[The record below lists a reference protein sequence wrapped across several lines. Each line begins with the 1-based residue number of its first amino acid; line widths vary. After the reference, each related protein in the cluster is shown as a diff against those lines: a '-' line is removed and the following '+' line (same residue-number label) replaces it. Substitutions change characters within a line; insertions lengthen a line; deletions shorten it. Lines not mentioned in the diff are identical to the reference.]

1 MFAVTFLSSQEV
13 LFAVMVCTKV
23 LYSTSCSLTE
33 SFSYSLHCTC
43 QWTWIQLIT
52 SCYNVVRIRNFSS
65 LCKHTV
71 YYQAAEYVIRNA
83 NSLGSNAHY
92 QAAECD

>member
-1 MFAVTFLSSQEV
+1 M
-13 LFAVMVCTKV
+13 FAVMVCSKV

-33 SFSYSLHCTC
+33 SFSYSLHCMC

-52 SCYNVVRIRNFSS
+52 KLLSYNVVRIRNLSS
-65 LCKHTV
+65 LGKHTV

-83 NSLGSNAHY
+83 NSVGSNVHY
-92 QAAECD
+92 QAAE